1 MRPHQT
7 RNLLR
12 GVTGQAEGGGDPR
25 DQSSGIRCSW
35 RGPTRHHSLQ
45 EPPRA
50 EPACLG
56 LLSRELSCSSDSWPN
71 HHLCVKSSWSLG
83 QALASLSQT
92 AQRAGP
98 ALVLL
103 GTHSGSGAPRHA
115 GRTQQL
121 LTLLGASPLLIR
133 ANIPEGALSA
143 CPRPTPLHGRALWAS
158 AYDPAASSTVGA
170 AAGSPEGRRVAAT
183 EPRGHGPRSPPAAA
197 PPGTAAA
204 QPGLPETPAQPG
216 YPQRIRR
223 ANGSFPRELRCPRIT
238 SKRMART
245 RRPRSAGSRLNC
257 GSRGRRAALPA
268 SSVSGAP
275 SPRG

>member
-1 MRPHQT
+1 M
-7 RNLLR
+7 
-12 GVTGQAEGGGDPR
+12 
-25 DQSSGIRCSW
+25 
-35 RGPTRHHSLQ
+35 
-45 EPPRA
+45 
-50 EPACLG
+50 G
-56 LLSRELSCSSDSWPN
+56 LLSREVSCSPDSWPS
-71 HHLCVKSSWSLG
+71 HHLCAKPSWPLG
-83 QALASLSQT
+83 QALASLSQP

-98 ALVLL
+98 ALALL

-133 ANIPEGALSA
+133 ASIPEGAPPA
-143 CPRPTPLHGRALWAS
+143 CPHPTPLHGSSLWAS
-158 AYDPAASSTVGA
+158 AYDPAESSVAGA
-170 AAGSPEGRRVAAT
+170 AGGSPVGRRAAAT
-183 EPRGHGPRSPPAAA
+183 EPRGRGSRSPPAAA

-204 QPGLPETPAQPG
+204 EPGLPETPAQPG
-216 YPQRIRR
+216 YPQRVRR
-223 ANGSFPRELRCPRIT
+223 ANGSFPRELRCPRTT

-245 RRPRSAGSRLNC
+245 RRPRSAGARLNC